1 MNNPV
6 IEIRLCYIS
15 YSCIILLH
23 RLCIAPKYHVT
34 LKVLVD
40 RVDIIRLCK
49 VNVFSCDWGTK
60 QLLDRQQ
67 GWFLSHNVCI
77 SLDPFSFPLTNA
89 AMFPHVSKSNPKLTN
104 WPTQRQQQQ
113 NPLMPITTSNSV
125 VYVPH
130 CLQIHAWCT
139 LLSPLASNGNLVHQ
153 YSSSNQFFLMLPSI
167 VQYFMATNPPFYP
180 AKVDCKPHTYVVS
193 YTHYTIL
200 HHLNWNQENDPDMM
214 YILFVQ
220 YVK

>member
-1 MNNPV
+1 MCFHV
-6 IEIRLCYIS
+6 IGEQSSFWIGS
-15 YSCIILLH
+15 KVDFFPTTFAFHWIL
-23 RLCIAPKYHVT
+23 
-34 LKVLVD
+34 
-40 RVDIIRLCK
+40 
-49 VNVFSCDWGTK
+49 
-60 QLLDRQQ
+60 
-67 GWFLSHNVCI
+67 
-77 SLDPFSFPLTNA
+77 SLFHWLMQPCFHTYPNRIQ
-89 AMFPHVSKSNPKLTN
+89 N
-104 WPTQRQQQQ
+104 WPTGQH
-113 NPLMPITTSNSV
+113 NDNNSKTPLMPITTSNSV

-139 LLSPLASNGNLVHQ
+139 LLSLLASNGNLVHQ
-153 YSSSNQFFLMLPSI
+153 YSSSNQFLLMLPSI
-167 VQYFMATNPPFYP
+167 VQYFMATNPPLYP

>member
-113 NPLMPITTSNSV
+113 NP
-125 VYVPH
+125 PH
-130 CLQIHAWCT
+130 AHHYQQQRCLC
-139 LLSPLASNGNLVHQ
+139 
-153 YSSSNQFFLMLPSI
+153 SSLPSDPRMMHPAFTTGFQWQPSAP
-167 VQYFMATNPPFYP
+167 VQQQQPVLFDASKYSPVFYGYQSP
-180 AKVDCKPHTYVVS
+180 VVS
-193 YTHYTIL
+193 SKSRL
-200 HHLNWNQENDPDMM
+200 
-214 YILFVQ
+214 
-220 YVK
+220 